1 MRISGWSSD
10 VCSSDLAI
18 AEAFSKAGRR
28 VIGIDRNPITSP
40 KRDRFHCL
48 DLADAQQISA
58 VCDTLHGELDELDVI
73 IHNAAYQVRSGA
85 HDTSLEDWD
94 RVMAVNVRAP
104 FLLTQLLYPLVR
116 AARGS
121 VVHIA
126 SVHALATSSNSAAYA
141 TSKGALLAL
150 MRAQAIDFAAD
161 GIRVNAILPGAVT
174 TPMLDAGLKREG
186 DTAEQIG
193 RAHV

>member
-1 MRISGWSSD
+1 
-10 VCSSDLAI
+10 
-18 AEAFSKAGRR
+18 
-28 VIGIDRNPITSP
+28 
-40 KRDRFHCL
+40 
-48 DLADAQQISA
+48 
-58 VCDTLHGELDELDVI
+58 
-73 IHNAAYQVRSGA
+73 
-85 HDTSLEDWD
+85 
-94 RVMAVNVRAP
+94 MAVNVRAP

-161 GIRVNAILPGAVT
+161 GIRVNAILPGAVNT
-174 TPMLDAGLKREG
+174 LKLE
-186 DTAEQIG
+186 IG
-193 RAHV
+193 RGAWRGRGCQDGKN